1 MLRFPGFWFSSLV
14 RISLKGSLQEIA
26 CAGRLIVREER
37 WDQGLKISIHHQE
50 TESQP
55 ERELWPGPSLELDLD
70 LYLRLTPS
78 L

>member
-1 MLRFPGFWFSSLV
+1 MLQFPGFWFSSLV

-50 TESQP
+50 TESQL
-55 ERELWPGPSLELDLD
+55 ELLPGPLPGFWLDLD
-70 LYLRLTPS
+70 LRPSPS
-78 L
+78 LWE